1 MAKFLSSI
9 STKIFLGYATVL
21 LITIVTAVTI
31 GKTNHQVQQEASAFV
46 EQTLPQLGHLQT
58 LAQTVKEL
66 EIAAYSLYGT
76 TTDSAAFNR
85 SYQAGI
91 DNIESTIQSL
101 RSSELKLDALYSQQ
115 QQLDSALQ
123 DINRIMSAGSVDW
136 DAARNSLASLSGK
149 AGDIS
154 RELRRLTSNVEQKSQ
169 ASSKM
174 MIDAL
179 SDTAL
184 LITLMI
190 GIIIVVAVIAYV
202 LARRQVAAPIQA
214 LSHTLLQVADNR
226 DLTIKLARN
235 TNDEVG
241 QSADSVNGLL
251 ASFRNGLT
259 EVLSAINGI
268 SGSVTT
274 LSKTSCDSS
283 QAVNNLKDSIHQLVS
298 QMQTLQHKIQSGAER
313 SVIAADIAERG
324 ASEVK
329 DGEQQVTH
337 TSDSISKLASDLEE
351 TATMLL
357 NLRSSGDQVSSVV
370 GTIAEIADQTNLLAL
385 NAAIEAARA
394 GESGRGFAV
403 VADEVRTLAT
413 KTHLSTVEINTI
425 LETIVSSITA
435 AVDTM
440 TKNQKQAQTSVTLA
454 EGTVSSLAEIRNTIL
469 ELSNECKQVATMS
482 SLVQQE
488 VLNATGE
495 VTNFQLIGDTV
506 SENSDKVETA
516 AESLNQLASN
526 LNQEVRR
533 FKL

>member
-9 STKIFLGYATVL
+9 SAKIFLGYATVL
-21 LITIVTAVTI
+21 LVTIVTTVAI
-31 GKTNHQVQQEASAFV
+31 SNTNRQVQQEVSAFV
-46 EQTLPQLGHLQT
+46 EQTLPQLGQLQS

-85 SYQAGI
+85 SYQAGMS
-91 DNIESTIQSL
+91 NIQSTIQSL
-101 RSSELKLDALYSQQ
+101 RSSGLALDALNSQQ

-136 DAARNSLASLSGK
+136 DAARDSLASLSGK
-149 AGDIS
+149 AGDINK
-154 RELRRLTSNVEQKSQ
+154 ELRRLTANVEQKSQ

-174 MIDAL
+174 MIDDL
-179 SDTAL
+179 SGAAL

-226 DLTIKLARN
+226 DLTIQLPRN

-259 EVLSAINGI
+259 EVLGAIDGI
-268 SGSVTT
+268 SHSVTT
-274 LSKTSCDSS
+274 LGKTSYDSS
-283 QAVNNLKDSIHQLVS
+283 QAVNNLKSSIHQLVG
-298 QMQTLQHKIQSGAER
+298 QMQNLQTEIQSGTER

-329 DGEQQVTH
+329 DGEQQVTN
-337 TSDSISKLASDLEE
+337 TSDSIAKLASDLET

-413 KTHLSTVEINTI
+413 KTHQSTVEINTI
-425 LETIVSSITA
+425 LETIVNSITA

-440 TKNQKQAQTSVTLA
+440 TKNQEQAQTSVTLA
-454 EGTVSSLAEIRNTIL
+454 EGTVSSLADIRNTIL
-469 ELSNECKQVATMS
+469 ELSDECKQVAAMS
-482 SLVQQE
+482 NSAQQQ
-488 VLNATGE
+488 VSNATSD

-506 SENSDKVETA
+506 SENSDKVEVA
-516 AESLNQLASN
+516 AESLSQLASN